1 MRIVSLLPSATEI
14 VCALGLRDSLVG
26 RSHECDWPG
35 DVTSLPEVSMA
46 RIDSAALASQSI
58 DRAVARA
65 IESGEELYGIDEA
78 VLDALDPDLIVT
90 QSLCTVC
97 AVSGGTVRALTG
109 RNGRTPAILELEPAG
124 IDGIVESVRVVARA
138 AGVDGAGDDLAAEL
152 RTRLDEA
159 AAPVRQVTARP
170 VVVVVEWLDPPF
182 AAGHWVPEQ
191 VALAGGTEA
200 LGRASAPSF
209 RTTWDAVRAASPDV
223 VVLAPCGFRAD
234 EVVERAAAD
243 GVLDALAGTPAARA
257 GRVVAV
263 DANAYLSRPGPRV
276 ADGVAL
282 LASVLHPGIAPPFAD
297 PVAAIPVSRP
307 SSAAP
312 ATDRR
317 SCGSR

>member
-26 RSHECDWPG
+26 RSHECDWPL
-35 DVTSLPEVSMA
+35 DVASLPPVSMA
-46 RIDSAALASQSI
+46 RIDSAALSSQTI
-58 DRAVARA
+58 DLQVARA

-78 VLDALDPDLIVT
+78 VLAALDPDLIVT

-109 RNGRTPAILELEPAG
+109 RNGRAPAILELEPAG

-138 AGVDGAGDDLAAEL
+138 AGVHAAGDQLAAEL

-159 AAPVRQVTARP
+159 AGAVREVSHRP
-170 VVVVVEWLDPPF
+170 VVVVLEWLDPPF

-191 VALAGGTEA
+191 VALAGGREA
-200 LGRASAPSF
+200 LGQAAAPSF
-209 RTTWDAVRAASPDV
+209 RTTWDAVRAAAPDA
-223 VVLAPCGFRAD
+223 VVLAPCGFRAG

-243 GVLDALAGTPAARA
+243 GVLQALDGTPAART

-276 ADGVAL
+276 VDGVAL
-282 LASVLHPGIAPPFAD
+282 LAAVLHPDVAPPFAD
-297 PVAAIPVSRP
+297 PAGAIPLGRHSG
-307 SSAAP
+307 
-312 ATDRR
+312 R
-317 SCGSR
+317 SGTGRVPLSP